1 MSKLF
6 GGSLVG
12 TVTNA
17 CKTMNIIDLDYGL
30 NEINKQVYIDN
41 ILLIFTL
48 LCNLFN
54 NPNGEHYKLITSDN
68 LNNISEFINNIHDA
82 QKEEIVKIFF
92 NKNVDIQD
100 IPSFLKEDNEEY
112 SEDLEEDYK
121 DLEEDS
127 KDNEEKSEDNEEKSE
142 DNEEDSK
149 QQGGNIKLENGW
161 IEKTNLKGNKYW
173 YNENT
178 RETSATKPDDI
189 GDAIT
194 NSISNII
201 GTKDINIESLM
212 GNNDKNNSTPVVN
225 MATKQIEDITGIG
238 RDNVES
244 TNSAETFVNTIFS
257 VKITDL
263 IKNNKQVHTRVISF
277 VKKIYNQINKYMKQ
291 DVVNNIRYSLKAL
304 IVPAYNRFLKEK
316 ISIHNN
322 YYNFIIK
329 SINNEND
336 KSLMKQLYF
345 VIKSY
350 FIEIDNMITNDSV
363 LKQELIT
370 TLKHK
375 FDVVY
380 NNENDKKN
388 AISTFI
394 DDMKDISDFN
404 DNYSDILTVN
414 NTKIKGGK
422 KVKLTKIKNT
432 LKYKKKNKRNTRK
445 RG

>member
-1 MSKLF
+1 
-6 GGSLVG
+6 
-12 TVTNA
+12 
-17 CKTMNIIDLDYGL
+17 
-30 NEINKQVYIDN
+30 
-41 ILLIFTL
+41 
-48 LCNLFN
+48 
-54 NPNGEHYKLITSDN
+54 
-68 LNNISEFINNIHDA
+68 
-82 QKEEIVKIFF
+82 
-92 NKNVDIQD
+92 
-100 IPSFLKEDNEEY
+100 
-112 SEDLEEDYK
+112 
-121 DLEEDS
+121 
-127 KDNEEKSEDNEEKSE
+127 EKSEDNEEKSE

-350 FIEIDNMITNDSV
+350 FIEIDNMITN
-363 LKQELIT
+363 
-370 TLKHK
+370 
-375 FDVVY
+375 
-380 NNENDKKN
+380 
-388 AISTFI
+388 
-394 DDMKDISDFN
+394 
-404 DNYSDILTVN
+404 
-414 NTKIKGGK
+414 
-422 KVKLTKIKNT
+422 
-432 LKYKKKNKRNTRK
+432 
-445 RG
+445 